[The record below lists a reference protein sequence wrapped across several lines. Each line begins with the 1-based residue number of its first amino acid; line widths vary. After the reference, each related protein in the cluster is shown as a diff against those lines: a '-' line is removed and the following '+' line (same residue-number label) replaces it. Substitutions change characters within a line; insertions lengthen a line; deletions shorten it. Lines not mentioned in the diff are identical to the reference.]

1 MNKHDSLDQYV
12 KKWKKEKGRKR
23 REERMDESEDE

>member
-12 KKWKKEKGRKR
+12 KKWKKVQGEKR
-23 REERMDESEDE
+23 RDESEDE